1 MLSKYRIINLYK
13 RLRPKNINNVLITHD
28 SIYIKKFP
36 ALLKIIKLKESGALE
51 PGTRIFITRKLFKL
65 LNKNK
70 WNELN
75 GQIKK
80 RK

>member
-1 MLSKYRIINLYK
+1 VLSKYRIINLYK

-36 ALLKIIKLKESGALE
+36 ALLKIIKLKESGARE
-51 PGTRIFITRKLFKL
+51 PGTRMFITRKLYKL